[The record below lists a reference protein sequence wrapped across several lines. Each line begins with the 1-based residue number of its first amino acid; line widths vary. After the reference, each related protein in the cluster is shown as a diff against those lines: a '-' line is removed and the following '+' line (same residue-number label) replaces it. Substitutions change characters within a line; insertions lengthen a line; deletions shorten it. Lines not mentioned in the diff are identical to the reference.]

1 MQIVVSRIPQKSLQC
16 ERGGGGRTAKKSTV
30 LSKSLLEVWFDIV
43 CTLHLL
49 NQSLSER
56 DRERTNKDKE
66 RDERKKPRNDKYFVE
81 YSVLEKTWRRYLA
94 NTFSLREKPD
104 GFSFETR
111 HVLTAAFPQLR
122 GT

>member
-1 MQIVVSRIPQKSLQC
+1 MN
-16 ERGGGGRTAKKSTV
+16 RGGAGRTAKKSTV

-43 CTLHLL
+43 CALHLL
-49 NQSLSER
+49 NQSPSER

-66 RDERKKPRNDKYFVE
+66 RDEKKKPRNDKYFVE

-94 NTFSLREKPD
+94 NPFSLRKKPD

-111 HVLTAAFPQLR
+111 QVLTADFHKLR
-122 GT
+122 GTWDDS